1 MPQSIAL
8 IGECMIELYAQPN
21 AILQQTFGGD
31 TFNTA
36 VYLARLIADR
46 DWQIEYVSA
55 VGRDT
60 FSDAML
66 ARWAQ
71 EQVRHRL
78 TARLD
83 THLPGLYVIETDV
96 AGERRFHYW
105 RSEAAARLM
114 FDDVADGQA
123 RLEQLCAMDVIYL
136 SGISLAILT
145 ATGRERLFQALARIR
160 EGGTRVVFDNNYRP
174 RLWADRATAERSY
187 RQLLNYVDIAIV
199 TEDDDRALYGHQSLL
214 ALIDWYAEKDICELV
229 VKRGAGSCTIVSSA
243 GREEVTAEQV
253 EQVVDTTAAGDA
265 FSAGYLACRLQGGS
279 PQTAASWGH
288 RLAATVIQHRGAVIE
303 QTLMPEMPAL
313 G

>member
-8 IGECMIELYAQPN
+8 IGECMIELHGQPG
-21 AILQQTFGGD
+21 ATLQQNFGGD

-36 VYLARLIADR
+36 AYLARLIADR
-46 DWQIEYVSA
+46 GWRVEYVSA
-55 VGRDT
+55 LGRDT

-71 EQVRHRL
+71 EQVHHRL

-83 THLPGLYVIETDV
+83 AHLPGLYIIETDT

-105 RSEAAARLM
+105 RSESAARLM
-114 FDDVADGQA
+114 FDDIADGSS

-145 ATGRERLFQALARIR
+145 VTGRARLFETLAKARQ
-160 EGGTRVVFDNNYRP
+160 GGTRVVFDNNYRP
-174 RLWADRATAERSY
+174 RLWPDRETAERSY
-187 RQLLNYVDIAIV
+187 RQLLNYVDTAIV
-199 TEDDDRALYGHQSLL
+199 TEDDDRALYGHQSLSV
-214 ALIDWYAEKDICELV
+214 LIDWYADKGVSELV
-229 VKRGAGSCTIVSSA
+229 IKRGAGSCVIVSSA
-243 GREEVTAEQV
+243 GREEVVAEQV
-253 EQVVDTTAAGDA
+253 AQVVDTTAAGDA

-279 PQTAASWGH
+279 RQTAASWGH

-303 QTLMPEMPAL
+303 RALMPEMPAL